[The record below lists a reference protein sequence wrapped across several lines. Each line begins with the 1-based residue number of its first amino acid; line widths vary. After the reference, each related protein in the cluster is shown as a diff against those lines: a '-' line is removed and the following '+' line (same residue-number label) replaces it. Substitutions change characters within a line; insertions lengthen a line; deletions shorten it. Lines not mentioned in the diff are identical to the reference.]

1 MTEARLRED
10 YSVSMV
16 VNTALSVPV
25 SMVVIEVITLNFCL
39 LYGSQRHKKARR
51 AFTLRAFRT
60 SADNSGIAAKEFW
73 WSWRELNPRPKLLHR
88 RHYMLSPVFTF
99 AGQLRTDTPLTD

>member
-1 MTEARLRED
+1 MEWILA
-10 YSVSMV
+10 
-16 VNTALSVPV
+16 
-25 SMVVIEVITLNFCL
+25 TLGGL
-39 LYGSQRHKKARR
+39 LWTQKSPQGLCR
-51 AFTLRAFRT
+51 AGFQDFTGRIR
-60 SADNSGIAAKEFW
+60 IIVW